1 MIVIR
6 AVRAAGFSI
15 VELMVTIAI
24 VAILAAIAGPSID
37 QLTRRTKLDAD
48 TERFQSAMA
57 YARSEAIKRSTT
69 VSMVPSATGFS
80 GGWRIITDDG
90 TQNPNCTLSTAQG
103 EEVLRVQDALSPTT
117 TYVVGTDAGT
127 GTGPVDCDTAPTTVN
142 ACISYKAGGASVAT
156 GGGFLAQTM
165 CLRDN
170 INPTTMYRVITLN
183 STGQGF
189 LVKVAR

>member
-1 MIVIR
+1 MMARPVTLSK
-6 AVRAAGFSI
+6 GFTL

-24 VAILAAIAGPSID
+24 FAILAAIAGPSID
-37 QLTRRTKLDAD
+37 QLARRTRLDAD

-69 VSMVPSATGFS
+69 VSMVPAATGYA
-80 GGWRIITDDG
+80 GGWQIITDDG
-90 TQNPNCTLSTAQG
+90 TQNPDCTLTATQG
-103 EEVLRVQDALSPTT
+103 EQVLRVQDALSPTT
-117 TYVVGTDAGT
+117 TYVVGSDPGS
-127 GTGPVDCDTAPTTVN
+127 GTGPVDCGTPPASVN
-142 ACISYKAGGASVAT
+142 ACISYKAGGASVT
-156 GGGFLAQTM
+156 TSGGFLAQAM

-170 INPTTMYRVITLN
+170 ANPTTKYRAITLN

>member
-1 MIVIR
+1 MIVTTVNR
-6 AVRAAGFSI
+6 PAGFTL

-69 VSMVPSATGFS
+69 VSMVPSTTGFS

-90 TQNPNCTLSTAQG
+90 TQNPDCTLSTSQG
-103 EEVLRVQDALSPTT
+103 EQVLRVQDALSPTT
-117 TYVVGTDAGT
+117 TYVVGTDAGS
-127 GTGPVDCDTAPTTVN
+127 GTGPVDCGTPPSTVN
-142 ACISYKAGGASVAT
+142 ACISYKAGGTSVAT
-156 GGGFLAQTM
+156 GGGFLAQAM

-170 INPTTMYRVITLN
+170 VNPTTMYRAITLN